1 MSPTGHHGPCWTG
14 RTLVVVPTHNE
25 AGNVTALLD
34 HLAAAVPCAD
44 VLVVDDAS
52 DDGTR
57 ELVRDREEFGRS
69 LRMRER
75 PHKEGLASAYLAG
88 FEVAL
93 AEGYD
98 AVAEIDADGSHDPRL
113 LPAML
118 DVAGHGIDVVIG
130 SRYVPGGT
138 VVGWPRRRT
147 WLSRW
152 GNRYAAIVLGL
163 AINDATAGYR
173 VYRVDA
179 LRRLGLDTVRAEGY
193 VFQIEMTYRA
203 VCAGMRVVEV
213 PITFRDRIAG
223 DSKMSGRIVWEAFG
237 LVTWW
242 GLSDLFTL
250 RRRRRAYAE

>member
-1 MSPTGHHGPCWTG
+1 M

-25 AGNVTALLD
+25 AENVGAVLD
-34 HLAAAVPCAD
+34 GIDTHLPEAD

-52 DDGTR
+52 TDATR
-57 ELVRDREEFGRS
+57 HIVRDRAGYGDR
-69 LRMRER
+69 LRLLER
-75 PHKEGLASAYLAG
+75 PAKLGLASAYVAG
-88 FEVAL
+88 FHRAL
-93 AEGYD
+93 EEGYET
-98 AVAEIDADGSHDPRL
+98 VAEIDADRSHDPAA
-113 LPAML
+113 LPTMV

-130 SRYVPGGT
+130 SRYVPGGS
-138 VVGWPRRRT
+138 VAGWSHRRT

-173 VYRVDA
+173 VYRTDA
-179 LRRLGLDTVRAEGY
+179 LRRIDLDVIHSDGY

-203 VCAGMRVVEV
+203 VAAGMSVVEI
-213 PITFRDRIAG
+213 PIVFRDRIAG
-223 DSKMSGRIVWEAFG
+223 ESKMSSHIVGEAFTR
-237 LVTWW
+237 VTWW